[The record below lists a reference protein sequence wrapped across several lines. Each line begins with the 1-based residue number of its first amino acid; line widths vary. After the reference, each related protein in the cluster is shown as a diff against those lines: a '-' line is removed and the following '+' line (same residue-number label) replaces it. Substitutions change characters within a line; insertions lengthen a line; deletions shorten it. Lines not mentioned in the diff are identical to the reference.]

1 MLIVAIFFSLKKAV
15 GLLDEALQRKAKLTL
30 SFQTKSINY
39 WNFKEKKKKKNGKL
53 PNYPILNILSIFL
66 LSGLIGIPC
75 CFQSLAPFS
84 PLRSG
89 NLLSSFFFPLSQSKT
104 SKRTG

>member
-39 WNFKEKKKKKNGKL
+39 WNFKEKKKKRMEN
-53 PNYPILNILSIFL
+53 
-66 LSGLIGIPC
+66 
-75 CFQSLAPFS
+75 FQITQF
-84 PLRSG
+84 
-89 NLLSSFFFPLSQSKT
+89 
-104 SKRTG
+104 